1 MNLYKTQHSRNRT
14 TTPTCIVNSHKGL
27 YQTSNNIIKPV
38 SYYSTFNK
46 SSNNN
51 SSHIHTNKNKF
62 KTKSFLTSSP
72 TISLTSTILTS
83 SFNNN
88 PNKTFFNYSPPSTS
102 TSTRPINLNNIK
114 HTSYPFTNKKPT
126 SNNYMPSKLIKPCPM
141 CNHSIPSFTLS
152 SHLSTHPSNILP
164 WLYLGSY
171 KNASDIKGL
180 SVLNIKYVLNCASEC
195 VSLYEPNIKMCHLKL
210 IDHPEFNILPFL
222 GKAVSFI
229 KEAKDNGC
237 NCLVHCQMG
246 ISRSASCV
254 IAYFIKELGYNVFT
268 AFQFIKRRRNIVCP
282 NFGFIQQLCVYEK
295 SVKCK

>member
-1 MNLYKTQHSRNRT
+1 
-14 TTPTCIVNSHKGL
+14 VL
-27 YQTSNNIIKPV
+27 YQTSNIIKPV
-38 SYYSTFNK
+38 SYYSSFNK

-51 SSHIHTNKNKF
+51 QHLHTNKNKF
-62 KTKSFLTSSP
+62 KTKSFLTSS
-72 TISLTSTILTS
+72 LD
-83 SFNNN
+83 NN
-88 PNKTFFNYSPPSTS
+88 PNRTFFNYSPPSTS
-102 TSTRPINLNNIK
+102 TRPINLNSIK
-114 HTSYPFTNKKPT
+114 HTINTKKPS
-126 SNNYMPSKLIKPCPM
+126 SNTNYMPSKLIKPCPM

-180 SVLNIKYVLNCASEC
+180 NVLNIKYVLNCASEC
-195 VSLYEPNIKMCHLKL
+195 VSLYDPNIKMCHLKL

>member
-1 MNLYKTQHSRNRT
+1 MNIYKTQHSRNRT
-14 TTPTCIVNSHKGL
+14 TTPTCIVNSHKVL
-27 YQTSNNIIKPV
+27 YQTSNIIKPV
-38 SYYSTFNK
+38 SYYSSFNK

-51 SSHIHTNKNKF
+51 QHLHTNKNKF
-62 KTKSFLTSSP
+62 KTKSFLTSS
-72 TISLTSTILTS
+72 L
-83 SFNNN
+83 NNN
-88 PNKTFFNYSPPSTS
+88 PNRTFFNYSPPSTS
-102 TSTRPINLNNIK
+102 TRPINLNSIK
-114 HTSYPFTNKKPT
+114 HTINTKKPT
-126 SNNYMPSKLIKPCPM
+126 SNTNYMPSKLIKPCPM

-180 SVLNIKYVLNCASEC
+180 NVLNIKYVLNCASEC

>member
-14 TTPTCIVNSHKGL
+14 TTPSYITNSHKVL
-27 YQTSNNIIKPV
+27 YQTSNIIKPV
-38 SYYSTFNK
+38 SYYPSFNK
-46 SSNNN
+46 CNHNNN
-51 SSHIHTNKNKF
+51 NHHVSNTKNKS
-62 KTKSFLTSSP
+62 KTKSFLTSP
-72 TISLTSTILTS
+72 TISLVSTTFTSL
-83 SFNNN
+83 NN
-88 PNKTFFNYSPPSTS
+88 PNKTFFNYSPPSM
-102 TSTRPINLNNIK
+102 RPNNPNNMK
-114 HTSYPFTNKKPT
+114 HTSYPFTNINIKKH
-126 SNNYMPSKLIKPCPM
+126 NNYNPSKLIKPCPM
-141 CNHSIPSFTLS
+141 YNHSIPSFTLS

-171 KNASDIKGL
+171 KNASDLKGL

-195 VSLYEPNIKMCHLKL
+195 VSIYEPNIKMCHLKL

-254 IAYFIKELGYNVFT
+254 IAYFIKELGYNMFT
-268 AFQFIKRRRNIVCP
+268 AFQFIKRRRKVVCP

>member
-1 MNLYKTQHSRNRT
+1 MNIYKTQHSRNRT
-14 TTPTCIVNSHKGL
+14 TTPTYIVNSHKVL
-27 YQTSNNIIKPV
+27 YQTSNIIKPV
-38 SYYSTFNK
+38 SYYSSFNK
-46 SSNNN
+46 SINNN
-51 SSHIHTNKNKF
+51 QHLHTNKNKF
-62 KTKSFLTSSP
+62 KTKSFLTSS
-72 TISLTSTILTS
+72 L
-83 SFNNN
+83 NNN
-88 PNKTFFNYSPPSTS
+88 PNRTFFNYSPPSI
-102 TSTRPINLNNIK
+102 STRPINLNSIK
-114 HTSYPFTNKKPT
+114 HTINIKKPT
-126 SNNYMPSKLIKPCPM
+126 SNTNYMPSKLIKPCPM

-180 SVLNIKYVLNCASEC
+180 NVLNIKYVLNCASEC